1 MLDRTPKTR
10 GCSLAGHD
18 KPFHQKVA
26 LPKTK
31 GTATKGTLLLLKSLT
46 AFCMLGNVTALPT
59 PTCGCSEAISEA
71 ISALRG
77 EFQAKDDALQVK
89 YDSQQTL
96 INSLAHEVQD
106 LRCSG
111 LTDTAKAKKC
121 KKVSKCTNAKHR
133 STCKK
138 TCCEASS
145 PPSSPSPPPP
155 SPSPPPPSPSPPP
168 PSPSSPSP
176 LPPSPPPACIVDTFT
191 TKDSL
196 KTAVTEFNSNA
207 ASAIAKYGPIAD
219 WCVSAITD
227 MSSLFKDDNDD
238 YGVYTYDDD
247 DSGSDLKGFNA
258 DISGWD
264 TSSVTTMRA
273 MFYVRSARALGPQAL
288 SRAFSPC
295 MPLVCRHHTTG
306 PPAFRLAPLPPA
318 SHALPSTWQYASAF
332 NQPLSFDTSSVTDMY
347 YMLGVRSPR
356 VP

>member
-1 MLDRTPKTR
+1 MKKSTRAQSLCPITPSPWQTSHPNLTLTR
-10 GCSLAGHD
+10 FSL
-18 KPFHQKVA
+18 HQKA
-26 LPKTK
+26 TLPKTK
-31 GTATKGTLLLLKSLT
+31 GTLTNGTLLLLKSLA
-46 AFCMLGNVTALPT
+46 AFCMLGNVTASPT

-77 EFQAKDDALQVK
+77 EFQAKYDAQQVK
-89 YDSQQTL
+89 YDAQQTL

-168 PSPSSPSP
+168 PSPSPPSP
-176 LPPSPPPACIVDTFT
+176 LPPSPSPACIVDTFT
-191 TKDSL
+191 TKASL
-196 KTAVTEFNSNA
+196 KTAVTEFNSNPTA
-207 ASAIAKYGPIAD
+207 ATAKYGPIAD

-227 MSSLFKDDNDD
+227 MSYLIS
-238 YGVYTYDDD
+238 Y
-247 DSGSDLKGFNA
+247 LKNFNA

-264 TSSVTTMRA
+264 TSSVTNMYR
-273 MFYVRSARALGPQAL
+273 MFYVRAPARALGPH
-288 SRAFSPC
+288 RP
-295 MPLVCRHHTTG
+295 
-306 PPAFRLAPLPPA
+306 
-318 SHALPSTWQYASAF
+318 
-332 NQPLSFDTSSVTDMY
+332 
-347 YMLGVRSPR
+347 
-356 VP
+356 